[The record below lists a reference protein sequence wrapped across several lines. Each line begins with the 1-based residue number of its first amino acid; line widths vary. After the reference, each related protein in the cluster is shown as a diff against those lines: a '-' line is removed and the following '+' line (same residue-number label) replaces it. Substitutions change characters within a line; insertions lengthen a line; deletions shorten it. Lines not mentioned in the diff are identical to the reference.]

1 MKIKIRLIS
10 DYEEFVEVMDTATV
24 LELKALV
31 LEQFSIRVENQRLIY
46 QGRILEDTKTL
57 QFYNITE
64 NSVIY
69 LISRQVKK

>member
-1 MKIKIRLIS
+1 MKVKIRLIS